1 MWKGLNE
8 VFRSRKKMII
18 VTISRNQS
26 SQNITYFHS
35 LKTIG
40 LIDNVSN
47 DLY

>member
-1 MWKGLNE
+1 MWKDLNE

-18 VTISRNQS
+18 ETISRNRS
-26 SQNITYFHS
+26 SQNIIYCHN

-47 DLY
+47 VLY